1 MQHSVS
7 HKPSVDVTS
16 QQWGFHLLYLD
27 ILKASPTFK
36 SLHSEAWLIF
46 FSITLVPWL
55 LSWSQRGFSISHS
68 PSQPAAVHRFS
79 RMTQNQG
86 MTAQHFPAIEQ
97 SLPGSRR
104 SLGQD
109 WRFCTREREAMAAFW
124 GKTDPLCGTSCCF
137 PLSQPQLVSA

>member
-1 MQHSVS
+1 MQHSGS
-7 HKPSVDVTS
+7 HKPSLDVTP
-16 QQWGFHLLYLD
+16 QQWGFPLLYLD

-36 SLHSEAWLIF
+36 SLHSEAYF
-46 FSITLVPWL
+46 FSTTSVPWL
-55 LSWSQRGFSISHS
+55 LSGSQGGFSISHS

-86 MTAQHFPAIEQ
+86 MTAQHFPATEQ
-97 SLPGSRR
+97 SLPISRR

-109 WRFCTREREAMAAFW
+109 WGFCAWEKEAMVAFW

-137 PLSQPQLVSA
+137 PLSQPQLLLP